1 MRLVSRRWSLFPD
14 FRGSSNSL
22 MFLNLMTG
30 RAGGGGGGSGGVG
43 VAAGGS
49 STGDGRHAIT
59 W

>member
-1 MRLVSRRWSLFPD
+1 MRLLSRRWSLFPD
-14 FRGSSNSL
+14 FRGSSSSL

-30 RAGGGGGGSGGVG
+30 RAGGGGGGGGVG